1 MPSKVTVKIPK
12 ELAEKFEGENLKSIQ
27 KYISEILAL
36 DLYMREEVSF
46 GRAAELAGLSYDD
59 FWNSVQERGF
69 KLRVGPKTVEE
80 ARKEY
85 EDAKGYVKA

>member
-1 MPSKVTVKIPK
+1 MPGKVTIKIPK
-12 ELAEKFEGENLKSIQ
+12 ELAETFEGENVKSVQ

-46 GRAAELAGLSYDD
+46 GRAAELAGLSYDE
-59 FWNSVQERGF
+59 FWDSVRERGF

-80 ARKEY
+80 AKKEY
-85 EDAKGYVKA
+85 EQAKG